1 MTRDPSP
8 DGRRSPGHHPGSSL
22 AEISLQPL
30 VAGLSYVSTRDVLR
44 FRSRR
49 IHATQSLPLASHQ
62 RRALANRAA
71 RGDPDPNIKIS
82 LDRRRS

>member
-49 IHATQSLPLASHQ
+49 IHATQSLPLASHL
-62 RRALANRAA
+62 RRGFRQPD
-71 RGDPDPNIKIS
+71 RPGDPDPNFTI
-82 LDRRRS
+82 